1 MVLWFVAYMPHACNM
16 HKMSSGFQYLQ
27 KCSSLSL
34 RAEIMVI
41 FGIIRIWNGWHQRSL
56 RSFELLQFRW
66 CRWAWF
72 FHSEHHNMKTVRK
85 VSLANK
91 KRGVKVAIIYWCS
104 TAKKCCS
111 NSDAK
116 NGIIFSEKL
125 PRLHAKL
132 RIFCSILQHILSTF
146 RTLKPELQNSL
157 FLQIV
162 GG

>member
-1 MVLWFVAYMPHACNM
+1 MVCNM
-16 HKMSSGFQYLQ
+16 HKMSSGFQYLLLPPSN
-27 KCSSLSL
+27 CSLS
-34 RAEIMVI
+34 RDHGH
-41 FGIIRIWNGWHQRSL
+41 FWHHQNGWNGWHQRSL
-56 RSFELLQFRW
+56 LRVLNFYNFNALLLSMGLVFPL
-66 CRWAWF
+66 
-72 FHSEHHNMKTVRK
+72 EHHNMKTVRK

-146 RTLKPELQNSL
+146 RTLKPELQNFG